1 MATILFQKNIENFL
15 NELGQ
20 KFTVIDCR
28 KDILAPKRH
37 LFPAKEIA
45 FDFDIKKGSVKTLP
59 PVKPFVLFGLPLRD
73 LEAVTRLDEIMSR
86 PNKNYYYFRRRDKA
100 IIIGLTDEHFDIPP
114 GGDLILQKLSTGDF
128 ALIPVTAKGAALTKK
143 IYPVKSAK
151 NGAKQFNGVKNKTT
165 PKLRLLIQDA
175 ETLKNAVKW
184 SWQNYPQIW
193 NELAQT
199 CLGCGICTYVCPLC
213 HCFSTEDSIDIAGEN
228 CKRCQNWTACTLP
241 EFARVTG
248 GHNFHKSIKERY
260 YNWFYHKFVRSYE
273 EFGAPQCVAC
283 GRCQA
288 VCPARIDIEKILMDI
303 TQKYQ
308 SAQNA

>member
-1 MATILFQKNIENFL
+1 MKANLKQNDVNLFLLQ
-15 NELGQ
+15 LGQ

-37 LFPAKEIA
+37 LLPAKETA
-45 FDFDIKKGSVKTLP
+45 FDFDIKKGRLKTLP

-73 LEAVTRLDEIMSR
+73 LEAITRLDEIMSR
-86 PNKNYYYFRRRDKA
+86 PNKNYYYFRRRSKT
-100 IIIGLTDEHFDIPP
+100 IIIGLTDEQFDIPP
-114 GGDLILQKLSTGDF
+114 GGDLILQKLSTKDF
-128 ALIPVTAKGAALTKK
+128 AAVPVTAKGAALAKK
-143 IYPVKSAK
+143 MTLTHNPKNIPAK
-151 NGAKQFNGVKNKTT
+151 RYAKNKTM
-165 PKLRLLIQDA
+165 PKLRLLLQNA

-184 SWQNYPQIW
+184 SWKNYPQIW
-193 NELAQT
+193 NELAKT

-273 EFGAPQCVAC
+273 EFGEPQCVAC

-288 VCPARIDIEKILMDI
+288 ACPAQIDIEKILIDI

-308 SAQNA
+308 ITHNA